1 MDLLREFETGNYSKI
16 VNTWTDSDNQ
26 LASDPEAAYIVA
38 AAHFRLGNY
47 ETAAGFCEGLQ
58 GSFSNNVNF
67 LAMYAAILRRLTLFS
82 KAEEMFLRALKID
95 SKAKDVRNNY
105 SNLLIDQKRFDDAR
119 EVLKKLTNEFPDYVD
134 AKVNLTRL
142 EDIVAEHS
150 KSLSVEA
157 SEDQIF
163 GDPLDQ
169 AFEVSEVIQCGSK
182 VGKITAALDS
192 ILPEPVEQD
201 FEDADLE
208 MLKIANKQIKTKQY
222 NGALEL
228 LSKIR
233 KRKGIHST
241 LYKASS
247 EAMIGLEKFDKA
259 EIFAINA
266 YINGDKSISN
276 LLNLASLSALR
287 KDQLMARHW
296 LIEAKNIDAENE
308 LFLQAKSLLFPEG
321 KARDEDKPFA

>member
-1 MDLLREFETGNYSKI
+1 
-16 VNTWTDSDNQ
+16 
-26 LASDPEAAYIVA
+26 
-38 AAHFRLGNY
+38 
-47 ETAAGFCEGLQ
+47 
-58 GSFSNNVNF
+58 
-67 LAMYAAILRRLTLFS
+67 MYAAILRRLTLFS
-82 KAEEMFLRALKID
+82 KAEEMFLKALKID

-119 EVLKKLTNEFPDYVD
+119 EVLKKLTKEFPDYVD

-308 LFLQAKSLLFPEG
+308 LFIQAKSLLFPEG

>member
-47 ETAAGFCEGLQ
+47 ETAAEFCEGLQ

-82 KAEEMFLRALKID
+82 KAEEMFLKALKID
-95 SKAKDVRNNY
+95 SEAKDVRNNY

-150 KSLSVEA
+150 KSMSVE
-157 SEDQIF
+157 
-163 GDPLDQ
+163 
-169 AFEVSEVIQCGSK
+169 GS
-182 VGKITAALDS
+182 
-192 ILPEPVEQD
+192 
-201 FEDADLE
+201 
-208 MLKIANKQIKTKQY
+208 
-222 NGALEL
+222 
-228 LSKIR
+228 
-233 KRKGIHST
+233 
-241 LYKASS
+241 
-247 EAMIGLEKFDKA
+247 
-259 EIFAINA
+259 
-266 YINGDKSISN
+266 
-276 LLNLASLSALR
+276 
-287 KDQLMARHW
+287 
-296 LIEAKNIDAENE
+296 
-308 LFLQAKSLLFPEG
+308 
-321 KARDEDKPFA
+321 